1 MKKTAKIR
9 VCQLCA
15 VDFTLKQFITP
26 IIDRMTQEGWDVTA
40 VCSDGASIPG
50 LRGRGYKI
58 ITTPISR
65 SLNVFSHLRSIWNLF
80 WIFRKEKFDV
90 LHAHTPIAALLGR
103 IAARCAGVPLI
114 IYTAHGFYF
123 HDEMPRFKR
132 HLFLFLEFLGAK
144 FGDLIFTVS
153 KEDAATAVSEGIE
166 RAENVLFVG
175 NGVNLNQFLPVSID
189 LKNKVRNYLGIPPK
203 SQLVGSVGRMVS
215 EKGYP
220 ELLRAAER
228 VTAEFPDTYFIL
240 VGGRLD
246 SDHNESIN
254 SDIKRA
260 KNILGD
266 RLVMP
271 GFKSDISDLIGA
283 MDVFCLPS
291 HREGMPTTIIEAMLM
306 EKPVVATNIRG
317 SRELVKPGETG
328 YLIPTRNVE
337 LLAKAICSLLKDPEG
352 ARNMGA
358 KGREFAIQFCD
369 ESKIVELQ
377 INKIKS
383 ELLKRDIG

>member
-65 SLNVFSHLRSIWNLF
+65 SLNVFSHIRSIWNLF

-132 HLFLFLEFLGAK
+132 RLFLFLEFLGAK

-153 KEDAATAVSEGIE
+153 NEDAATAVSEGIE
-166 RAENVLFVG
+166 SAENVLFVG
-175 NGVNLNQFLPVSID
+175 NGVNLSRFLPVSID
-189 LKNKVRNYLGIPPK
+189 LKNKVRNSLGIPPK

-246 SDHNESIN
+246 SDHNESID

-271 GFKSDISDLIGA
+271 GFRSDISDLIGA

-328 YLIPTRNVE
+328 YLIPMRSVE
-337 LLAKAICSLLKDPEG
+337 LLAKAICSLLKDPQG

-377 INKIKS
+377 INRIKS
-383 ELLKRDIG
+383 ELLKRKSS

>member
-1 MKKTAKIR
+1 MVLK

-80 WIFRKEKFDV
+80 WIFRKEKFDI

-132 HLFLFLEFLGAK
+132 RLFLFLEFLGAK

-153 KEDAATAVSEGIE
+153 KEDAATAVSEGFE
-166 RAENVLFVG
+166 SAENVLFVG
-175 NGVNLNQFLPVSID
+175 NGVNLSRFLPVSID
-189 LKNKVRNYLGIPPK
+189 LKNKVRNSLGIPPK
-203 SQLVGSVGRMVS
+203 SHLVGSVGRMVS

-220 ELLRAAER
+220 ELLRAAEI

-246 SDHNESIN
+246 SDHNESID

-266 RLVMP
+266 QLVMP
-271 GFKSDISDLIGA
+271 GFRSDISELIGA

-328 YLIPTRNVE
+328 HLIPTRNVD

-358 KGREFAIQFCD
+358 KGREFAIQFFD
-369 ESKIVELQ
+369 ESKIIELQ
-377 INKIKS
+377 INRIKT
-383 ELLKRDIG
+383 ELLKRKSR